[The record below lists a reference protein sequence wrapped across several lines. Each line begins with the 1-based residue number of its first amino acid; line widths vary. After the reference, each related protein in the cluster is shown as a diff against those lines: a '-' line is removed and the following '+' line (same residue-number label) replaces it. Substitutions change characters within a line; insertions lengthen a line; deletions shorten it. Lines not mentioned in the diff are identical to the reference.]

1 MFGCPDSDLEI
12 MGGLESLSHRGVLH
26 EKQDVSFWIYLI
38 LNDAV
43 DFTKDFEEVWLISNH

>member
-1 MFGCPDSDLEI
+1 